1 MKTETYDLE
10 FITPCFC
17 AGANQAVAEIRVPSI
32 RGELRWW
39 FRALGGNRR
48 DEARLFGSAAHD
60 TGVSS
65 CIRLVISDIVKPA
78 EAWTLPQFKRN
89 APESY
94 VWYYAQ
100 VSGTTGK
107 GAAGPRWQ
115 PQGQGV
121 IPPRTTFKLRL
132 TWLRALNELQHAFDE
147 TLSAFLALG
156 AIGLRTTRGLGA
168 FHCKQI
174 PDLNAVISTLEKK
187 SFVIKRRTA
196 PTDFGNYES
205 ALKDWAAW
213 LRYRLRRD
221 CKAAKPSPLGS
232 STPRQ
237 TSAIRFRPIKT
248 SNGRISWLAYEAPAD
263 RVLGKKSRHLGRL
276 LQRYDFSGKAPQP
289 PARSHQRY

>member
-132 TWLRALNELQHAFDE
+132 TWLRA
-147 TLSAFLALG
+147 
-156 AIGLRTTRGLGA
+156 
-168 FHCKQI
+168 
-174 PDLNAVISTLEKK
+174 
-187 SFVIKRRTA
+187 
-196 PTDFGNYES
+196 
-205 ALKDWAAW
+205 
-213 LRYRLRRD
+213 
-221 CKAAKPSPLGS
+221 
-232 STPRQ
+232 
-237 TSAIRFRPIKT
+237 
-248 SNGRISWLAYEAPAD
+248 
-263 RVLGKKSRHLGRL
+263 
-276 LQRYDFSGKAPQP
+276 
-289 PARSHQRY
+289 